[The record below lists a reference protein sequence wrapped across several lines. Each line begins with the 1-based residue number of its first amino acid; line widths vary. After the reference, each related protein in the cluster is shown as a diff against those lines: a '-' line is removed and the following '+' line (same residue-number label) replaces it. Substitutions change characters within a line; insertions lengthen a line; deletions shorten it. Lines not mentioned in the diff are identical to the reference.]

1 MSPQSPI
8 AIRKA
13 RKSKKKDAV
22 EDEDDED
29 QPMSDEEDPT
39 VYAASFIHLA
49 SLSLYSRA
57 TLDRSQKLRREDA
70 KKSRQDAEQ
79 KRRDQLKSAYEHLRT
94 VVPGTN
100 EKTSKVLLVTQARGW
115 IEKLTSERRELR
127 SKFEDAVLDRKAL
140 QESVFFRIWKSVASL
155 TKTVIA

>member
-13 RKSKKKDAV
+13 RKPKKKDAV

-39 VYAASFIHLA
+39 VCVVFA
-49 SLSLYSRA
+49 SLHSLY
-57 TLDRSQKLRREDA
+57 THPYLLFRSQKLRREDA

-79 KRRDQLKSAYEHLRT
+79 KRRDQLKGAYEHLRT

-115 IEKLTSERRELR
+115 IEKLTNERRDLR
-127 SKFEDAVLDRKAL
+127 VKLDEADLDRKAL
-140 QESVFFRIWKSVASL
+140 QESVFFRIWKF
-155 TKTVIA
+155 VIPSDQ